1 MKTYEPRRN
10 NECPNGLHAD
20 YDPAKDPTQNE
31 CTCPWLIIQSS
42 SPVQH
47 LTSWNRREL
56 ENAVREFDRG
66 YFDPPGYPRR
76 TGSMFLSP
84 AMQRLLDVA
93 EKSPVAAALA
103 LLAGSGTGLP
113 PFDAIAWDAEDA
125 VMSLRIATGGWWH
138 LFLGHANTEAVTN
151 HDDAHAAGAN
161 PVLLWADHPDT
172 ARETALP
179 KLNAAWHHEE
189 CACDLNDPQQ
199 QAGCQRADEFSAA
212 YLPEVSPDVFDAD
225 MPATGVTGPAAMP
238 LIFEVPADQIEALR
252 PGNPVYDDLLR
263 QAQAAGNGG
272 MVLLPESL
280 ASGGVISQ
288 GVAIVGEDGAV
299 SGFDAVREGIATL
312 PRLEDVPL
320 PQRVP
325 QVPSD
330 IAEAGHGD
338 DYCTCDLNL
347 RYTCPLCREAL
358 DRVREVEGAL
368 SHLAQDSECTCAA
381 RGSAPDTYACPE
393 HPASM

>member
-47 LTSWNRREL
+47 LTSWNRREI
-56 ENAVREFDRG
+56 ENVIREMDRG

-93 EKSPVAAALA
+93 EKNPVAAALT
-103 LLAGSGTGLP
+103 LLAGSGSGLP

-125 VMSLRIATGGWWH
+125 VLSIRIGTTSGWYH
-138 LFLGHANTEAVTN
+138 LFLGHTNVEAVTN
-151 HDDAHAAGAN
+151 HDAAHAAGAN

-179 KLNAAWHHEE
+179 KLNAVWHHEE

-212 YLPEVSPDVFDAD
+212 HLPE
-225 MPATGVTGPAAMP
+225 
-238 LIFEVPADQIEALR
+238 E
-252 PGNPVYDDLLR
+252 
-263 QAQAAGNGG
+263 
-272 MVLLPESL
+272 
-280 ASGGVISQ
+280 ASGDVYAGLVEI
-288 GVAIVGEDGAV
+288 
-299 SGFDAVREGIATL
+299 DAL
-312 PRLEDVPL
+312 HPRNPIYDAASAAVPL

-347 RYTCPLCREAL
+347 RYTCPTCREAADDAGAVTSFPCAVEDHGVKCAKMRGHKGPHENS
-358 DRVREVEGAL
+358 DRDQAWFEFDPR
-368 SHLAQDSECTCAA
+368 
-381 RGSAPDTYACPE
+381 
-393 HPASM
+393 